1 MALKEIAKARL
12 INQQIVLTKL
22 KSVKDIV
29 GWMGA
34 MQAQDYNM
42 AKWAVG
48 IRLAGSTEKMIDE
61 AVSSGEIIRTHVL
74 RPTWHFVLPEDIY
87 WMIELAASRF
97 KTSFKSRWKTIGLT
111 ETIFKKS
118 NSIIEKALA
127 NGKHLTREELVIKLN
142 KAKIPTSEQKIF
154 HIMFRAELEGIV
166 CSGSIKNKKQT
177 YASLK
182 ERVPES
188 KILKKDEALVK
199 LAEKY
204 FSSHG
209 PATLQDFVWWS
220 GLKVA
225 DARQA
230 IEMIKSKFISEK
242 IGEQTYWFSKSFSF
256 PKSNKKS
263 LYLLPAYD
271 EFIISYKDRG
281 AAIPIEDKKKAISNN
296 GIFRPTILIN
306 GQVAGIWKRSMKND
320 KITIETQF
328 FHSVDEA
335 AKRSVKS
342 AAVKYGDFLKKKV
355 EIVFA

>member
-1 MALKEIAKARL
+1 MDLKDIAKARL
-12 INQQIVLTKL
+12 INQQIAGTKF
-22 KSVKDIV
+22 KSVKEIV

-48 IRLAGSTEKMIDE
+48 IRLPGSTEKMIDE
-61 AVSSGEIIRTHVL
+61 DVSCGEIIRTHIL
-74 RPTWHFVLPEDIY
+74 RPTWHFVLPEDLN
-87 WMIELAASRF
+87 WMIELAAPRF
-97 KTSFKSRWKTIGLT
+97 KASFKSRWKAMGLT
-111 ETIFKKS
+111 EAIFKKS

-127 NGKHLTREELVIKLN
+127 NGKHLTREELVSKLE
-142 KAKIPTSEQKIF
+142 KAKIPTMSPQIF

-177 YASLK
+177 YALLR
-182 ERVPES
+182 ERIPES
-188 KILKKDEALVK
+188 KTLNREKGLAK
-199 LAEKY
+199 LAGKY
-204 FSSHG
+204 FSSHN

-220 GLKVA
+220 GLRVD

-230 IEMIKSKFISEK
+230 LEMIKSKLISEK
-242 IGEQTYWFSKSFSF
+242 IGEQTYWFSRSFGF

-271 EFIISYKDRG
+271 EFIISYKDRS

-328 FHSVDEA
+328 FHSANEA
-335 AKRSVKS
+335 AKRSFKS

-355 EIVFA
+355 EIVLA